1 MIFTAVKNSIS
12 YNNTRVKNNDS
23 NVALLFL
30 IVVVVLMVVV
40 VVVVAAMAEAAAFV
54 ISKLCHTNGVH
65 WLCRPVLVECSSDGM
80 TLMRTN
86 SVPLECIH
94 LTSFSGFSSVI
105 HGKCHYR
112 T

>member
-30 IVVVVLMVVV
+30 IVVVVLMVV
-40 VVVVAAMAEAAAFV
+40 AAMVEAAAFV

-86 SVPLECIH
+86 SVLLECIH

>member
-12 YNNTRVKNNDS
+12 YNSTRVKNNDS
-23 NVALLFL
+23 NVTLLFL
-30 IVVVVLMVVV
+30 ILVVVMMVVV
-40 VVVVAAMAEAAAFV
+40 VVVMVMAQAAAFV
-54 ISKLCHTNGVH
+54 KSKLCHTNGVH
-65 WLCRPVLVECSSDGM
+65 WLYRRVLVKCNSDGM
-80 TLMRTN
+80 TLKKTS
-86 SVPLECIH
+86 SVLLECIH